1 MLESGDCLNRFC
13 SAPVVSTVRLMR
25 FMQLARSTLKTP
37 KAADGPRD
45 KTGQMPAHS
54 PALLLLVARRDR
66 YASWS
71 CTSSSHPHAHLHAQL
86 GRICIRRPIGG
97 CHRSIVIGARPH
109 ALEELVAR
117 RCCCHPP
124 AWDEAIGARTRIA
137 GVSTGPQAELTLTQD
152 YTHCARPCLCCLCS

>member
-1 MLESGDCLNRFC
+1 M
-13 SAPVVSTVRLMR
+13 
-25 FMQLARSTLKTP
+25 KTP

-45 KTGQMPAHS
+45 KSGSDAGSLSGPS
-54 PALLLLVARRDR
+54 RVLVARRDR

-152 YTHCARPCLCCLCS
+152 YTHYASPRALFMLFMHLARSTLDDP